1 MLFRSLQY
9 DRTNN
14 TDYLNT
20 LSAYILANGS
30 IRLAAQVL
38 YIHTNTMYNRISK
51 IRDDFK
57 LDLDDIT
64 LVAQLYISFQILG
77 MLQITDVNVWARIHW
92 PSPS

>member
-1 MLFRSLQY
+1 
-9 DRTNN
+9 
-14 TDYLNT
+14 
-20 LSAYILANGS
+20 
-30 IRLAAQVL
+30 
-38 YIHTNTMYNRISK
+38 MYNRISK